1 MTQLFLSKEEAIVT
15 VKKVAN
21 LANLTPEEIEA
32 LATLHET
39 QVHNGRPVMSCPVCR
54 GYDTDIVLR
63 AATNTKK

>member
-1 MTQLFLSKEEAIVT
+1 MTQLFLSKEEAMVT

-21 LANLTPEEIEA
+21 LANLTPREIEA

-39 QVHNGRPVMSCPVCR
+39 RVHNGRPVMNCLVCR

-63 AATNTKK
+63 VATNTKK